1 MKAQQDSIEL
11 PEQGTRDDFARV
23 TAYWRERA
31 QRAEATT
38 ATLRA
43 ALVTLV
49 GADGREELEAMEAA
63 IRASVAPA
71 VDKAAGIDAIQ
82 ALLTTLPEEATD
94 AR

>member
-1 MKAQQDSIEL
+1 MTPQQDRIEL
-11 PEQGTRDDFARV
+11 PEQGTREDFARV

-31 QRAEATT
+31 QRAETT
-38 ATLRA
+38 AAQLRT

-63 IRASVAPA
+63 IRASVVPA

-82 ALLTTLPEEATD
+82 ALLATLPEAK
-94 AR
+94 